1 MYFCEVWITLL
12 ILTCWIFSL
21 LASFR
26 ASITQIY
33 LTALQKQ
40 TWLISWESKTWWFF
54 FKGLS
59 SLFYPSQPNGGLFGT
74 GHPLMIITFI
84 IYEQSL
90 FFSELKM
97 FLLRRFP
104 PLSFGPI
111 CTAWDLRLDFRCAFY
126 SLLFFFFHLKR
137 FPLLKTFNN
146 CSDHLQE
153 ALSQTAALQKR
164 GKIEVTT
171 YNNEVKCSFK
181 CLWIAT
187 DWKGAKH
194 FANIYKKTGPCSN
207 QLIN

>member
-12 ILTCWIFSL
+12 IFTCWIFSL

-40 TWLISWESKTWWFF
+40 TWLISWESKTWWFFF

-104 PLSFGPI
+104 PFSFGPI

-126 SLLFFFFHLKR
+126 SLLFFFFPSKEVSSAENLQQ
-137 FPLLKTFNN
+137 LLRPFTRSTFTGSSSTKERKNR
-146 CSDHLQE
+146 SDYL
-153 ALSQTAALQKR
+153 
-164 GKIEVTT
+164 
-171 YNNEVKCSFK
+171 
-181 CLWIAT
+181 
-187 DWKGAKH
+187 
-194 FANIYKKTGPCSN
+194 
-207 QLIN
+207 